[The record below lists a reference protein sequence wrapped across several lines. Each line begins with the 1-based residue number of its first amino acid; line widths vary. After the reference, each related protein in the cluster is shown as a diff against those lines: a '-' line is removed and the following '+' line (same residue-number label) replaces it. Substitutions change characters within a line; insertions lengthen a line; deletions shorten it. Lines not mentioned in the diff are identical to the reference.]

1 MDGDQRIK
9 HLQQLMAQS
18 SNTARGRVMNRFEQA
33 TRARGNPTG
42 ISQAPDRTTMSYD
55 YGYTGNAF
63 PSDLQVCNRIWRTSS
78 KNIITPPQQQQTSP
92 GSTQQLNR
100 RRANAETIPLV
111 PYDSGMLYSFGSQQ
125 GPAHGAFDVV
135 PQYSTRQSAGME
147 ALSNQMPI
155 SQYFTDDAAGS
166 GVPGLSPYLNA
177 LSYNEP
183 GPMAR
188 SSTAQPFPTT
198 LAEFTPMEIGS
209 STRLDPSALSSGLD
223 QPAIECHLKSLT
235 DPLDHPEYQRAL
247 CSTFDRIR
255 AGRLIEA
262 SKSLLK
268 ISEWLVTNARDLGI
282 LSDNHKQ
289 HPRRLQFWNDFNI
302 CWLALCQKQKN
313 LTQDVMTMGHPSS
326 QTSLLSRDRM
336 EALGKDLIQLCDQL
350 EQHGLVDYQM
360 GIWEEEI
367 LSDPKMQTPPP
378 SFSASNSDSSLSL
391 RAQCT
396 STNARIP
403 LKAERNPTQW
413 KRGGAAR
420 LMTD

>member
-1 MDGDQRIK
+1 
-9 HLQQLMAQS
+9 
-18 SNTARGRVMNRFEQA
+18 MNRFEQA

-63 PSDLQVCNRIWRTSS
+63 PSDLQSFGPEYIRPRHAPYLTQSS
-78 KNIITPPQQQQTSP
+78 PQSVQSHLAHQQQEHHHHHQQQQQTSP

-268 ISEWLVTNARDLGI
+268 ISEWLVTNARDLG
-282 LSDNHKQ
+282 
-289 HPRRLQFWNDFNI
+289 
-302 CWLALCQKQKN
+302 
-313 LTQDVMTMGHPSS
+313 
-326 QTSLLSRDRM
+326 
-336 EALGKDLIQLCDQL
+336 
-350 EQHGLVDYQM
+350 
-360 GIWEEEI
+360 
-367 LSDPKMQTPPP
+367 
-378 SFSASNSDSSLSL
+378 
-391 RAQCT
+391 
-396 STNARIP
+396 
-403 LKAERNPTQW
+403 
-413 KRGGAAR
+413 
-420 LMTD
+420 